1 MSGDS
6 FPFDGDDDFV
16 YGDDDFLIE
25 NSDETLLEQ
34 LLAAKPSIAE
44 IPAHSSTVFDMM
56 NDISE
61 FVNNSYGQSGMYA
74 MMCAIEAQTGWSL
87 EIVGSKTD
95 VETLL
100 YENYGVFDEHAWLKA
115 RNSPYWDMMVR
126 QMYEVSAEWN
136 QVIVSTI
143 ADKKPPLSVRMK
155 YAWRVLTR
163 RF

>member
-44 IPAHSSTVFDMM
+44 IPAHSSTVFDML

-143 ADKKPPLSVRMK
+143 ADRKPPLSVRIK

>member
-6 FPFDGDDDFV
+6 FPYDGDDDFV

-25 NSDETLLEQ
+25 NSEETLLEQ
-34 LLAAKPSIAE
+34 LLTAKPSIAD

-100 YENYGVFDEHAWLKA
+100 YENYGIFDEHAWLKA

-143 ADKKPPLSVRMK
+143 ADKKPPLHVRVK